1 MAESLLEAQ
10 ARTATREV
18 RILRRALERLPGP
31 VRGDTGDRGQ
41 LREIEI
47 EAVTADLARAGVLR

>member
-31 VRGDTGDRGQ
+31 VRGDTGAGGE
-41 LREIEI
+41 LRHIK
-47 EAVTADLARAGVLR
+47 AVTADLERAGALR

>member
-31 VRGDTGDRGQ
+31 VGGDTGGGGD
-41 LREIEI
+41 LRQI
-47 EAVTADLARAGVLR
+47 EAVTADLERAGALR

>member
-10 ARTATREV
+10 ARAATREV

-31 VRGDTGDRGQ
+31 VRGDTGAGGE
-41 LREIEI
+41 LRQI
-47 EAVTADLARAGVLR
+47 EAVAADLARAGALR